1 MSDRSDLE
9 FLNDIREAIN
19 RVKSYTSFMNYKEF
33 LKDKKTQDAVVRNIE
48 IIGEAT
54 KNISI
59 TIQNKNPD
67 VPWSDMART
76 RDKIIHFYFGVNYD
90 IVWDVVKEELPKVL
104 KEIRG
109 IIKKEIG

>member
-1 MSDRSDLE
+1 MSERSDLE
-9 FLNDIREAIN
+9 FVNDIREAIN
-19 RVKSYTSFMNYKEF
+19 RIRTYTSSMTYKEF

-54 KNISI
+54 KNISTSI
-59 TIQNKNPD
+59 KKKYPD
-67 VPWSDMART
+67 VPWSGMART

-90 IVWDVVKEELPKVL
+90 IVWDVVKDELPNVV

-109 IIKKEIG
+109 ILKKES